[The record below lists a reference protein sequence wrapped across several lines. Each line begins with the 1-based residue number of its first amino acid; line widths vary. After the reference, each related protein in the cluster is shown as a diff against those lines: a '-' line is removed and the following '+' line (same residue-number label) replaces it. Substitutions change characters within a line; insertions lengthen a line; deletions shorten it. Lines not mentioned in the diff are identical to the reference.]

1 VKIEEWHCREAV
13 MLASQLPE
21 KTEDALLVLRL
32 ATELVADFLTVD
44 EPEMKSASVI
54 ALIGGSQRKDAA
66 GLRNTC
72 PAAFIPKPGP

>member
-1 VKIEEWHCREAV
+1 MKIKAWHRRQAV

-32 ATELVADFLTVD
+32 ATQHVTDFVAV

-54 ALIGGSQRKDAA
+54 ALIEGNNCWALK
-66 GLRNTC
+66 
-72 PAAFIPKPGP
+72 IPKREQTSEPMPRFHIF